1 MQPRPLERYHRRV
14 AEEPIASVHFGALAP
29 PTSAEPLQETPDL
42 LMLRRYIAYPHN
54 VLGQRPLHAACH
66 FQEQSGGMS
75 GALLGVYRL
84 DMG

>member
-1 MQPRPLERYHRRV
+1 MRKCIYMQPRPLERYHRRV

-29 PTSAEPLQETPDL
+29 PASAALLQETPDL
-42 LMLRRYIAYPHN
+42 PVLPRCIAYPYT

-75 GALLGVYRL
+75 GALLGV
-84 DMG
+84 